1 MGVGRFA
8 CVILPFG
15 LTLASLVCILIAML
29 AGITNHSL
37 DMFEVDTKNMSIS
50 TNDLANLEHLTKR
63 LASPGPGNPLSYLTE
78 AAQGPATT
86 LAEHYASGTNLTAK
100 DLGLADSYKVS
111 LWNYCAVNGS
121 KTDCTKGKFDWAT
134 HATNITLLE
143 SVANAATGASNTT
156 LPKTLADSLKTFAV
170 VTKWTEVVYIIA
182 IILAA
187 VNLFLGI
194 FAFFSRVGSCV
205 TWLISGLSTVAVI
218 AASLMATI
226 ESSVVVGAVRS
237 TAKAYNVHASLNTSY
252 LAVTW
257 LACAFSIGAGLFWA
271 FSICC
276 CANDHHKSNRK
287 SLGDHEKL
295 IPGGTGYQRVDD
307 SHHFNN
313 GQQTG
318 VFNTGVPL
326 RNVQP
331 QSHGGAYEPYSHAAI

>member
-15 LTLASLVCILIAML
+15 LTLASLICILIAML
-29 AGITNHSL
+29 AGITNKNL
-37 DMFEVDTKNMSIS
+37 DMFDVDTKNMSIS

-63 LASPGPGNPLSYLTE
+63 MAEPGNPLSYLTE

-111 LWNYCAVNGS
+111 LWNYCSVTGS
-121 KTDCTKGKFDWAT
+121 TKNCTKAKFDWAT
-134 HATNITLLE
+134 AATNITLLE
-143 SVANAATGASNTT
+143 SVANAATGTSNTT

-205 TWLISGLSTVAVI
+205 TWLISGLSTTAVI
-218 AASLMATI
+218 AASLMATV
-226 ESSVVVGAVRS
+226 ESSIVVGAVKS
-237 TAKAYNVHASLNTSY
+237 TAKAYNVHASLNTSF
-252 LAVTW
+252 LATTW
-257 LACAFSIGAGLFWA
+257 LAVAFSIGAGLFWA

-276 CANDHHKSNRK
+276 CANDHHKNNRK

-295 IPGGTGYQRVDD
+295 IPGGSAGYQRVDD
-307 SHHFNN
+307 AHHFNN

-318 VFNTGVPL
+318 VFNTGGVPL

-331 QSHGGAYEPYSHAAI
+331 QRGGGAYEPYSHAAI

>member
-8 CVILPFG
+8 CVILPFL
-15 LTLASLVCILIAML
+15 LTTASLICILIAML

-50 TNDLANLEHLTKR
+50 TNDLANLENLAKR
-63 LASPGPGNPLSYLTE
+63 MASPEPGNPLSYLTQ
-78 AAQGPATT
+78 AAQSSATT
-86 LAEHYASGTNLTAK
+86 LAEHYTSGTNLTAA

-111 LWNYCAVNGS
+111 LWNYCSVTGS
-121 KTDCTKGKFDWAT
+121 KSNCTKGKFDWAT
-134 HATNITLLE
+134 KATNITLLE
-143 SVANAATGASNTT
+143 SVANAATGSSNTT
-156 LPKTLADSLKTFAV
+156 LPKTLKDSLKTFAV

-187 VNLFLGI
+187 INLVMGI
-194 FAFFSRVGSCV
+194 FAFFSRVGSCI
-205 TWLISGLSTVAVI
+205 TWIVSGLSTVAVI

-226 ESSVVVGAVRS
+226 ESSIVVAAVKS
-237 TAKAYNVHASLNTSY
+237 TAKAYNVHASLNTSF

-276 CANDHHKSNRK
+276 CANDHKKNRK
-287 SLGDHEKL
+287 SQGDSEKL
-295 IPGGTGYQRVDD
+295 IPGGTGYQRVGD
-307 SHHFNN
+307 SHNFNN

>member
-15 LTLASLVCILIAML
+15 LTLASLVCIMIAML
-29 AGITNHSL
+29 AGITNKSL
-37 DMFEVDTKNMSIS
+37 DMFDVNTANLSIS
-50 TNDLANLEHLTKR
+50 TNDLANLAHLTKR
-63 LASPGPGNPLSYLTE
+63 MAEPGSSSLSLLTE

-111 LWNYCAVNGS
+111 LWNYCSVSGS
-121 KTDCTKGKFDWAT
+121 ETNCTKGKFDWAT
-134 HATNITLLE
+134 KATNITLLE
-143 SVANAATGASNTT
+143 SVANAASGVSNTT
-156 LPKTLADSLKTFAV
+156 LPKSLADSLKTFAV

-182 IILAA
+182 IILAV

-194 FAFFSRVGSCV
+194 FAFFSRIGSCI
-205 TWLISGLSTVAVI
+205 TWIISGLSTTAVI

-226 ESSVVVGAVRS
+226 ESSIVVGAIKS
-237 TAKAYNVHASLNTSY
+237 TAESYNVHATLNTSF
-252 LAVTW
+252 LATTW
-257 LACAFSIGAGLFWA
+257 LAVVFSIGAGLFWA

-276 CANDHHKSNRK
+276 CAADHHKNNRR

-295 IPGGTGYQRVDD
+295 IPTGGYQRVDD
-307 SHHFNN
+307 PHHFNN

-318 VFNTGVPL
+318 VFNTGGVPM

-331 QSHGGAYEPYSHAAI
+331 QRGNGAYEPYSHAAI

>member
-1 MGVGRFA
+1 
-8 CVILPFG
+8 
-15 LTLASLVCILIAML
+15 LVCILIAML
-29 AGITNHSL
+29 AGISNHKL
-37 DMFEVDTKNMSIS
+37 DMFDVDTKNMSIS

-63 LASPGPGNPLSYLTE
+63 LALPDPENPLSYLTE

-100 DLGLADSYKVS
+100 DFGLADSYKVS
-111 LWNYCAVNGS
+111 LWNYCSVTGG
-121 KTDCTKGKFDWAT
+121 KTNCTQGKFDWAT

-143 SVANAATGASNTT
+143 SVANAATGTSNTT

-205 TWLISGLSTVAVI
+205 TWIVSGLSTTAVI

-237 TAKAYNVHASLNTSY
+237 TAKAYNVHASLNTSF
-252 LAVTW
+252 LATTW

-307 SHHFNN
+307 AHHFN

-331 QSHGGAYEPYSHAAI
+331 QSGGGAYEPYSHAAI